1 MCAPWHRFCR
11 FPFCKE
17 DKQPS
22 RRFLHL
28 RGGNKSIR
36 RFLDSDQLKNEQK
49 DPTFPPSKVGFRD
62 VKLWSVR
69 LSRVIIRAA
78 APLTNRLFLH
88 AWIGCQ
94 SSSLIL
100 SRRSSV
106 KLLGGWTVMAKRM
119 QLMKSQ
125 VLKVVLRFLQRVLLG
140 KPPKL
145 QWVWTYIHLLRLIWF
160 EILMSVLGA
169 KMV

>member
-1 MCAPWHRFCR
+1 MCAPWHRFWR

-49 DPTFPPSKVGFRD
+49 DPTFSPSKVEFRD
-62 VKLWSVR
+62 VKLWSVS

-88 AWIGCQ
+88 AWIGRQ

-106 KLLGGWTVMAKRM
+106 KLLGRWTVMAKRV

-125 VLKVVLRFLQRVLLG
+125 RFLQRVLLG